1 MCKSHANGSVE
12 CFFSLFLRFLY
23 FQIQNQGRR
32 GCYHMLRTF
41 FILALKDF
49 QLREPGTDRNA
60 NMHRAAKDTSL
71 STPYLVSFED
81 CRERR

>member
-1 MCKSHANGSVE
+1 
-12 CFFSLFLRFLY
+12 
-23 FQIQNQGRR
+23 
-32 GCYHMLRTF
+32 MLRTF

-60 NMHRAAKDTSL
+60 YMHRATNDTSL

>member
-12 CFFSLFLRFLY
+12 CFFFCFAFSIFSNSR
-23 FQIQNQGRR
+23 IKG
-32 GCYHMLRTF
+32 GEVVTF
-41 FILALKDF
+41 CILALKDF

-60 NMHRAAKDTSL
+60 YMHRATNDTSL